1 MARDLSQE
9 RVRRSFLQYYVS
21 WFSLCGVYF
30 LMSDYLLWTGLD
42 ESSLSYT
49 RYILYKYYPADTTD
63 LSLKS
68 PHLVPPLFLVLRQ
81 SILRGLLET
90 NVLDPE
96 YLSRFRNIV
105 LNLVYRG
112 RWIVSCVTCREC
124 RVDLVC
130 DVH

>member
-1 MARDLSQE
+1 MRCVE
-9 RVRRSFLQYYVS
+9 
-21 WFSLCGVYF
+21 YF
-30 LMSDYLLWTGLD
+30 LKSDYLLWTGLD
-42 ESSLSYT
+42 ENSLSYT
-49 RYILYKYYPADTTD
+49 RYILYKYYPADATD
-63 LSLKS
+63 LSLRS

-81 SILRGLLET
+81 SILRGLLKA
-90 NVLDPE
+90 NVLDSE

-112 RWIVSCVTCREC
+112 CWVVSCVACREC

>member
-1 MARDLSQE
+1 MARGLSQE

-30 LMSDYLLWTGLD
+30 LKSDYLLWTGLD

-49 RYILYKYYPADTTD
+49 RYIVYKYYPADTTD
-63 LSLKS
+63 LSLICS
-68 PHLVPPLFLVLRQ
+68 HLVPSFFLVLSQ
-81 SILRGLLET
+81 SILRGLLEA
-90 NVLDPE
+90 NVLDSE
-96 YLSRFRNIV
+96 YLSCFRNIV
-105 LNLVYRG
+105 LNLVYCG
-112 RWIVSCVTCREC
+112 CWVVSCVTCREC